1 LVLFFKKEHVL
12 LLFLLAS
19 CSVAAE
25 APPVDGPAVVIPYA
39 GYKVVLVAGDDS
51 IRVFDNA
58 VAAMRRLLLTR
69 RGFAPDDVLF
79 LSATHSGDQEATL
92 QHVMD
97 AIADMK
103 PAIGQG
109 CLVFATSHGV
119 HDGGLWLSASQTPL
133 SPLALDLAVTTG
145 CGDAPT
151 VVLVSACFSGSFA
164 QPPMARPN
172 RIILTAARPDRTS
185 FGCKAGRRFTVY
197 DQCLLRSL
205 AAAGDWRQV
214 YDQTRGCVGEEEL
227 REQVVPSEPQGW
239 FGDQVANL
247 PVPPVGSQI
256 SR

>member
-1 LVLFFKKEHVL
+1 LVLFFKKEHFL

-19 CSVAAE
+19 CAVGAEPPPANNVAE
-25 APPVDGPAVVIPYA
+25 VFPTA

-51 IRVFDNA
+51 LTVFDNA
-58 VAAMRRLLLTR
+58 VAMLRHQLLAR
-69 RGFAPDDVLF
+69 RGFAPDDMQV
-79 LSATHSGDQEATL
+79 LSARLGGPQRATV

-103 PAIGQG
+103 PAAGQG

-119 HDGGLWLSASQTPL
+119 HDGGMWLSASQTPL
-133 SPLALDLAVTTG
+133 SPLALDLALNTG

-151 VVLVSACFSGSFA
+151 VVIMSACFSGSFA

-185 FGCKAGRRFTVY
+185 FGCKAGRRYTVY

-205 AAAGDWRQV
+205 AAGTDWRQV

-227 REQVVPSEPQGW
+227 REQVVPSDPQGW

-247 PVPPVGSQI
+247 PVPQLGQ
-256 SR
+256 